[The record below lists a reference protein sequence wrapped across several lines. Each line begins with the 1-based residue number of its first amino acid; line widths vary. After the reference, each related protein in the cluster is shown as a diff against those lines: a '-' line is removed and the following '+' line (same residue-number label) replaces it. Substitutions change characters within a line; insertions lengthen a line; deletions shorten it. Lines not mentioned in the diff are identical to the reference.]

1 MRKIC
6 SDNRDHYI
14 LLRTAQEAGINTV
27 GPSLI
32 DGAGDSDYLRFFAET
47 SEDGAE
53 GLFVDGSPE
62 NITKRQLIVEL
73 AAKYQLPAIYA
84 FRSFVEAGGLMAY
97 GTELR
102 EVFRQAARTIDKILR
117 GAKPGDIPYYQPT
130 VFELIINL
138 GQPRHW
144 VSQCRRQCSAWPT
157 NLSSEAAAPLMAAFV
172 GSAAIV
178 LGSNRRHSRH
188 A

>member
-1 MRKIC
+1 VKYC
-6 SDNRDHYI
+6 CK
-14 LLRTAQEAGINTV
+14 TAQKAGVNTA

-32 DGAGDSDYLRFFAET
+32 DGASESDCRRFFVET

-73 AAKYQLPAIYA
+73 AAIIPVACHLCV
-84 FRSFVEAGGLMAY
+84 SFLCGGRGFMAY

-117 GAKPGDIPYYQPT
+117 GAKPGDIPYYQPSE
-130 VFELIINL
+130 FELVLNL
-138 GQPRHW
+138 GTAKALGLTVPP
-144 VSQCRRQCSAWPT
+144 SM
-157 NLSSEAAAPLMAAFV
+157 LSLANEL
-172 GSAAIV
+172 IE
-178 LGSNRRHSRH
+178 
-188 A
+188 